1 MISFVIPSIGRSTLK
16 NTLESLINQTNPNW
30 ECWVGFD
37 GLDESQV
44 DKHLLIDDS
53 RINYLY
59 LKDRLGIFTYNS
71 GVNGNTGSAGKVR
84 NYLIEQIDNDYEW
97 IGFVD
102 DDDTL
107 RPYYIEKLLEEK
119 NNNTTFDCCIFRMIN
134 GSIIIPPLNTNQV
147 IQNLVGISF
156 CVKKN
161 FIKERGI
168 KFENSTCED
177 YKILESIHNS
187 GGEIYMSE
195 HITYNVRGNSNDN

>member
-1 MISFVIPSIGRSTLK
+1 MINFIIPSVGRETLK
-16 NTLESLINQTNPNW
+16 DTLQSLLIQTNSNW

-37 GLDESQV
+37 GLVEDQV
-44 DKHLLIDDS
+44 DKSILIRDK
-53 RINYLY
+53 RIHYLY
-59 LKDRLGIFTYNS
+59 LKEKIGSFTFNP

-84 NYLIEQIDNDYEW
+84 NYLIDQIDNDYEW

-107 RPYYIEKLLEEK
+107 RPYYIEKLIEER
-119 NNNTTFDCCIFRMIN
+119 NNTTFDCCIFRMIN
-134 GSIIIPPLNTNQV
+134 GNLIIPPPNMNQV
-147 IQNLVGISF
+147 IQNFVGISF

-161 FIKERGI
+161 FLKEKNI

-177 YKILESIHNS
+177 YTLLESIHNS

-195 HITYNVRGNSNDN
+195 HITYNVRGDNNAN

>member
-1 MISFVIPSIGRSTLK
+1 MINFIVPSVGRSTLK
-16 NTLESLINQTNPNW
+16 NTLQSLIDQKNPNW
-30 ECWVGFD
+30 KCWVGFD
-37 GLDESQV
+37 GLDKSQV
-44 DKHLLIDDS
+44 DEDLLIDDS

-59 LKDRLGIFTYNS
+59 LKNRLGIFTHNS
-71 GVNGNTGSAGKVR
+71 GVNGNTGSVGKVR

-119 NNNTTFDCCIFRMIN
+119 NNNITFDCCIFRMIN
-134 GSIIIPPLNTNQV
+134 GSVIITPLNTNQV

-161 FIKERGI
+161 FIKEKGI

-177 YKILESIHNS
+177 YRILELIHNS

-195 HITYNVRGNSNDN
+195 HITYNVRGNDNDN

>member
-1 MISFVIPSIGRSTLK
+1 
-16 NTLESLINQTNPNW
+16 
-30 ECWVGFD
+30 
-37 GLDESQV
+37 
-44 DKHLLIDDS
+44 
-53 RINYLY
+53 
-59 LKDRLGIFTYNS
+59 
-71 GVNGNTGSAGKVR
+71 
-84 NYLIEQIDNDYEW
+84 LIEQIDNDYEW

-119 NNNTTFDCCIFRMIN
+119 NNTTFDCCIFRMIN
-134 GSIIIPPLNTNQV
+134 GSIIIPSLDTNQV

-161 FIKERGI
+161 FIKEKGI

-177 YKILESIHNS
+177 YKILELIHNS

-195 HITYNVRGNSNDN
+195 HITYNVRGNNNGN